1 MDMGVSAKG
10 EATTLSRYTLKFS
23 MSEALI
29 DVNMVVSDQGIDMDL
44 RRESLSIYLL
54 CLSNY

>member
-29 DVNMVVSDQGIDMDL
+29 DVNMVVSDQGIDRDL
-44 RRESLSIYLL
+44 SRE
-54 CLSNY
+54 